1 MIFPNWGGRFSFSR
15 KECISIVE
23 GSAVDRDGIKS
34 IFPTPGGGMTIERVP
49 EMLEVFGPDVIFLMG
64 GGLHRG
70 SDITSNSR
78 PFREIVE
85 KMQGG

>member
-1 MIFPNWGGRFSFSR
+1 MG
-15 KECISIVE
+15 E
-23 GSAVDRDGIKS
+23 IKS

-49 EMLEVFGPDVIFLMG
+49 EMFEVFGRDVIFLMG